1 MNKMNDLESIII
13 EKRKTIF
20 EHKQFSK
27 YIDILNQMGIPQKFD
42 YKNCIPQVFSDLE
55 YEKIKKFEIE
65 PYSILYKEVLKYTQL
80 KMEYEKKN
88 ILILVHPF
96 YPILRHANF
105 LIQFPEY
112 YNKYLEYEEKILEIL
127 NNPNSNIIL
136 FESPDSFARY
146 TYKFYDIGSVKEVIF
161 TEHSTGKVLD
171 VNSIRNFKYSN
182 NMRIA
187 GCYGENCVKDVE
199 NQLEKAEI
207 KRINELIMERA
218 IKL

>member
-1 MNKMNDLESIII
+1 MNNMNNAESIVI
-13 EKRKTIF
+13 EKRKEIF
-20 EHKQFSK
+20 EQKKFSK
-27 YIDILNQMGIPQKFD
+27 YIDILDKMGIPKRFD
-42 YKNCIPQVFSDLE
+42 YKNCIPKVFADLE

-65 PYSILYKEVLKYTQL
+65 PYNTLYNEVLQYTQS
-80 KMEYEKKN
+80 KRVYESKD
-88 ILILVHPF
+88 IIILVHPF

-105 LIQFPEY
+105 LIQFSEY
-112 YNKYLEYEEKILEIL
+112 YNRYLEYEEKILKIL

-136 FESPDSFARY
+136 FESPDSFARF

-161 TEHSTGKVLD
+161 TEHSTGKVLN
-171 VNSIRNFKYSN
+171 VNSIRNFKKCD
-182 NMRIA
+182 NMQIA

-199 NQLEKAEI
+199 EQLKNTKI